1 MSVRDMK
8 MAIERYGDPFPL
20 PSTLLFEGA
29 GIDVDALG
37 ERYKSELLSAKAA
50 PARTWYPITSSLM
63 ETEADLR
70 YRVEL
75 WHSIPALALE
85 GTIEEAY
92 RKTLKPFQ
100 AQVRNVTFRAAHG
113 PDGRWDTGDFRSVER
128 YGPTNRHTWKRH
140 GHEILGFEYVD
151 KIRGKRAMHP
161 TLASALDNIAQFDA
175 GGNRLCGILL
185 PSAITLVDDEV
196 MAKLRA
202 TAPVDHGIESPAGSA
217 L

>member
-50 PARTWYPITSSLM
+50 PA
-63 ETEADLR
+63 
-70 YRVEL
+70 
-75 WHSIPALALE
+75 
-85 GTIEEAY
+85 
-92 RKTLKPFQ
+92 
-100 AQVRNVTFRAAHG
+100 RAAHG